1 MSMARICRL
10 IGRWQAIAVCVVSS
24 GLLVI
29 NSYGQL
35 LPPIIT
41 IPPLGETVQNGG
53 TAVFSTTVVSLTT
66 PSFTWLF
73 NGKPIS
79 AGTHFSVVS
88 LPLLGTSTL
97 TISNV
102 VAADAGKYSVSVNNG
117 LTATSISATLVV
129 RTNPIP
135 NVVTIVSAG
144 MDMTAG
150 GFKLQLAGPAGSN
163 YVIQAS
169 TDLKNWIPIYTNAAP
184 TGSVTC
190 TDAAAINLPF
200 RYYRAK
206 LQ

>member
-1 MSMARICRL
+1 M
-10 IGRWQAIAVCVVSS
+10 
-24 GLLVI
+24 
-29 NSYGQL
+29 NSCGQL

-53 TAVFSTTVVSLTT
+53 TAVFSTTVISLTT

-79 AGTHFSVVS
+79 ASANVTVVS

-102 VAADAGKYSVSVNNG
+102 SSANAGSYAVRVNNG
-117 LTATSISATLVV
+117 LTSTSGGATLVV
-129 RTNPIP
+129 LSNPVP
-135 NVVTIVSAG
+135 EVVNIVSTG
-144 MDMTAG
+144 TGMTAG
-150 GFKLQLAGPAGSN
+150 GFKLQLSGPAGSN

-169 TDLKNWIPIYTNAAP
+169 TDLKNWVPISTNAAP
-184 TGSVTC
+184 TGTVTY
-190 TDAAAINLPF
+190 TDAAATNLAF

-206 LQ
+206 IQ

>member
-1 MSMARICRL
+1 M
-10 IGRWQAIAVCVVSS
+10 GRRWLALAV
-24 GLLVI
+24 GLGFPGFLAM

-53 TAVFSTTVVSLTT
+53 TAVFSTTVISLTT

-79 AGTHFSVVS
+79 ASASVTVVS

-102 VAADAGKYSVSVNNG
+102 GPANAGSYAVQVNNG
-117 LTATSISATLVV
+117 LTSTSGGATLVV
-129 RTNPIP
+129 LTNPVP
-135 NVVTIVSAG
+135 AVVNIVSIGTG
-144 MDMTAG
+144 MTVG
-150 GFKLQLAGPAGSN
+150 GFKLQLSGPAGSN

-169 TDLKNWIPIYTNAAP
+169 TDLKNWIPISTNAAP
-184 TGSVTC
+184 TGSVSY
-190 TDAAAINLPF
+190 TDSAATNLSF

-206 LQ
+206 IQ